1 MRTYYDVLQVDV
13 SCTTDE
19 IKQAF
24 RRRAKE
30 LHPDVTEANEESV
43 AEMRLL
49 IQAYRTLVDPEA
61 REQYDRTHFIVP
73 PEFRFDYREFL
84 QGRSDDMVS
93 QSKLIFFDLLHSH
106 EDDALSLFDYLST
119 TGAFDL
125 SDYLDREDFMDCA
138 FLLAE
143 AYETRGT
150 LLRAY
155 ELLVNIVDFELSK
168 PYFRHF
174 FYEVIARL
182 RRIVCYKMPGF
193 VSNELLLEC
202 LEELIERGLSPKE
215 TAFFYKKAAEVHLD
229 EERFSDAATCLE
241 KGLELNSKLS
251 GARKLKERIQCVQSE
266 YV

>member
-13 SCTTDE
+13 SCTTEE

-24 RRRAKE
+24 RSRAKE
-30 LHPDVTEANEESV
+30 LHPDVTVANEESV

-49 IQAYRTLVDPEA
+49 IQAYRTLVDPES
-61 REQYDRTHFIVP
+61 REHYDRTHFIVP

-84 QGRSDDMVS
+84 RGREDDMVS

-119 TGAFDL
+119 AGAFDL

-155 ELLVNIVDFELSK
+155 ELLIAIVDFERSK

-174 FYEVIARL
+174 FDEVIERL
-182 RRIVCYKMPGF
+182 RRIVCHKMPGF
-193 VSNELLLEC
+193 VSNEILLGC
-202 LEELIERGLSPKE
+202 LEELISRELSRKE
-215 TAFFYKKAAEVHLD
+215 SAYFYKKAAEVHLD
-229 EERFSDAATCLE
+229 EQRFSDAAICLQ

-251 GARKLKERIQCVQSE
+251 GAQKLWKRIECIQA
-266 YV
+266 